1 MLKSN
6 KPQIL
11 QSKPKPKQISPQF
24 IKKRLS
30 SKKTSAQ
37 LPSLPL
43 LYHQPPAVTT
53 TTTSTATAAAPI
65 PTNKQRG
72 GGGQAL
78 SSNVIDADS
87 ISLASLSESPPSEF
101 KFSDDDQELDEAPEE
116 NASFLNDMAAIQA
129 QVMMSKQGAQ
139 LVDYSKSI
147 QLQQQKLAH
156 FNETRQRKKLF
167 HNVLLNDQKL
177 NNLKVLKNDKFLIK
191 KIFEFQSQINI

>member
-6 KPQIL
+6 KPQIP

-30 SKKTSAQ
+30 SKKTAAQ

-43 LYHQPPAVTT
+43 LYHQPSAVTT
-53 TTTSTATAAAPI
+53 TTSTAAAPI

-156 FNETRQRKKLF
+156 FNEIRQRKKLF

-177 NNLKVLKNDKFLIK
+177 NNLKVLKKLYM
-191 KIFEFQSQINI
+191 SY